1 MVQLTLPLS
10 DNTDNESGNPNQPN
24 CDPSQSI
31 YDNKSCIKDFLF
43 CSDDNP
49 CPSKIPCVDRVCQ
62 CEPNE
67 KSFITLM
74 PNPVR
79 MYTLGCNFDKKRE
92 FDTCRDYE
100 YSVDKTC
107 LLNYCSNTVPC
118 YAGKCDIK
126 RNVCTNITDSAARLP
141 LPVNN
146 NHIISL
152 GEDPFGTQKEGLS
165 PVLIII
171 MAAAAVVALALIGC
185 IVRTV
190 THWTKSSVAWASD
203 SHKTVQSSQDNNSDN
218 GDEKTTNRSIPTVK
232 EVSNASSNQSDASIM
247 RKPSKFTGS
256 HYMPEHGV
264 QPSLSDEISPFAS
277 PVPSPHFSPYSH
289 PDRGQGSDMSLSNPF
304 RHRIDDS
311 RISMDLLSSSN
322 GSPSNS
328 KDHRLS
334 VLSSSPGFGSV
345 DRLELPAAAPTT
357 IPAAPIPP
365 SAFGPDLRISR
376 SQTFSRVPS
385 TLSNNI
391 SSSNGNSLS
400 PVDQSGSQQNQIRS
414 APLPF
419 VGSRSPPPPPTM
431 YSDRIAPPMMAYNQ
445 NNRMSSAGVLAPS
458 MSLDSLMDYSNNS
471 QRDSVVMIDSPL
483 SGHPTSPPLRPSS
496 LLGSPLVI
504 QSGAERLPSLTVP
517 HRQSMLRHSASVP
530 QLVDPSS
537 TPAQRNLP
545 AGFASSPV
553 TTAAK
558 RS

>member
-10 DNTDNESGNPNQPN
+10 DNIDNESGNPNQPN

-31 YDNKSCIKDFLF
+31 YDSKSCVKDFLF

-62 CEPNE
+62 CEPND

-92 FDTCRDYE
+92 FDSCRDYE
-100 YSVDKTC
+100 YMVDKTC
-107 LLNYCSNTVPC
+107 LLNYCSSSVPC
-118 YAGKCDIK
+118 YAGQCDSK
-126 RNVCTNITDSAARLP
+126 RNVCTNITASAARLP

-152 GEDPFGTQKEGLS
+152 GEDPFGTQKEGMS

-171 MAAAAVVALALIGC
+171 MAAGGVVALALIGC
-185 IVRTV
+185 IVRTA

-203 SHKTVQSSQDNNSDN
+203 SSKASPSSQDVNGDTD
-218 GDEKTTNRSIPTVK
+218 GDEKANNRNMPTVK
-232 EVSNASSNQSDASIM
+232 EVSDANLM

-256 HYMPEHGV
+256 HYIPEHVV
-264 QPSLSDEISPFAS
+264 QSSPSDDISPFGT
-277 PVPSPHFSPYSH
+277 PIPSPHFSPYSH
-289 PDRGQGSDMSLSNPF
+289 PDHGQGSDMSLSNPF

-311 RISMDLLSSSN
+311 RISMDLLNSSN
-322 GSPSNS
+322 GSPGNS
-328 KDHRLS
+328 QDHGLT

-345 DRLELPAAAPTT
+345 ERLDIGAAPTA
-357 IPAAPIPP
+357 IPAPSSVPAQGSPL

-385 TLSNNI
+385 NLSNNV
-391 SSSNGNSLS
+391 SNNNLS
-400 PVDQSGSQQNQIRS
+400 PADQSGHQQTQIRS
-414 APLPF
+414 APLPII
-419 VGSRSPPPPPTM
+419 GSRSPPPPPTM
-431 YSDRIAPPMMAYNQ
+431 YSDRIVPPMMVYNQ
-445 NNRMSSAGVLAPS
+445 SNRMSSAGVLAPS

-483 SGHPTSPPLRPSS
+483 RTNSPPLRPSS
-496 LLGSPLVI
+496 SLGSSLVI

-530 QLVDPSS
+530 QLVDPS
-537 TPAQRNLP
+537 TPTQRNLP

-553 TTAAK
+553 TTAVK